1 MNLIILWG
9 FSHHE
14 CCTDIICMA
23 PSRALVQNTLLLF
36 LLKRISERKVFDWP
50 GCLSW
55 KVLRQLGEPHSTSTT
70 VVLYLRYVA
79 MNWIRNWK
87 LHPPQNRVK
96 IMTVNFN
103 EAAEDS
109 RQDHHSGARDFVFW
123 NLPQVWKFS
132 LGNTGPFYFSGP
144 AQESKCPNC
153 YIQESHPKVPFQLH
167 LTLIHANYPQPLYHM
182 LPWGQF

>member
-1 MNLIILWG
+1 MLHSWHTWSVEYLAEPWFKIP
-9 FSHHE
+9 
-14 CCTDIICMA
+14 CCLTE
-23 PSRALVQNTLLLF
+23 
-36 LLKRISERKVFDWP
+36 RISEREVLGQS
-50 GCLSW
+50 GCHSW
-55 KVLRQLGEPHSTSTT
+55 KVLRQFGELHSTSTT

-123 NLPQVWKFS
+123 NLPQVREILWYH
-132 LGNTGPFYFSGP
+132 TVPIYFSGP

-153 YIQESHPKVPFQLH
+153 YIQESHPKVPHISWHPAVQKVS
-167 LTLIHANYPQPLYHM
+167 LISINTNYLQPLHHM
-182 LPWGQF
+182 LLRGQFQGR